1 MGANLSA
8 QPSGTRELRLAGRL
22 ATRKSRLKSLLQQ
35 AQGIIAGLEYA
46 TYIATFV
53 LLFAW
58 KVAAEHLTAAYR
70 WHVRRWPDI
79 PVIDDYALF
88 LVVFLVLYW
97 YLLYQKQF
105 YDVGRERS
113 LSEEAVAISRS
124 MALAFLITIGLTFLI
139 KNTMIYSRL
148 MMVTFAALIV
158 LEGSAFRYLRKW
170 TFHRLKTRGLHQQNV
185 LIIGAGRVGNSL
197 LQRMNESRST
207 GYQFVGYLDDDVSKD
222 GVIGRIADLETII
235 HRYDV
240 DIIYITIPSEREL
253 VHSILQRFYKYD
265 VDIRIIPEQYDQAGT
280 VFEYCEGKDLDYPY
294 LQLVKT
300 PLRGFNLLLK
310 RTMDIAGSSL
320 AIILLSPLFAL
331 IALLIKLDSPGP
343 VLFKQKRIGKN
354 GAPFQMYKFRSMVHD
369 AEAQKKKLKKL
380 NEMDGP
386 VFKIRQDPRV
396 TRVGAFLR
404 KYSLDELPQLFNV
417 VVGQMSLIGPRPPLP
432 EEVARYSDHHWR
444 RLDVRPGMTGLWQVS
459 GRSNLSFEEWTDLDI
474 QYIERWSIGLEL
486 RILLKTIPVVLK
498 GKGAY

>member
-1 MGANLSA
+1 MNANLSA

-22 ATRKSRLKSLLQQ
+22 ATRKSRLKSLLQL
-35 AQGIIAGLEYA
+35 AQGIIVGLEYT
-46 TYIATFV
+46 TYLITFV

-58 KVAAEHLTAAYR
+58 KVAAEHLTAAFR
-70 WHVRRWPDI
+70 WHVWRWPDI

-88 LVVFLVLYW
+88 LGVFLLLYW

-105 YDVGRERS
+105 YDIARERP
-113 LSEEAVAISRS
+113 LSEETVAIARAV
-124 MALAFLITIGLTFLI
+124 ALAFLITIGLTFLV

-148 MMVTFAALIV
+148 MMVSFAILTV
-158 LEGSAFRYLRKW
+158 LEGGLFRYLRKLA
-170 TFHRLKTRGLHQQNV
+170 FFRLKTRGLHKQNV
-185 LIIGAGRVGNSL
+185 LIIGAGRVGKSL
-197 LQRMNESRST
+197 LQRMSESHA
-207 GYQFVGYLDDDVSKD
+207 GYRFVGFLDDDVSKD

-235 HRYDV
+235 HRNDV

-265 VDIRIIPEQYDQAGT
+265 VDIRIIPEHYDHAGT

-310 RTMDIAGSSL
+310 RTMDIVGASF
-320 AIILLSPLFAL
+320 AIVLLSPLFAL

-354 GAPFQMYKFRSMVHD
+354 GVPFQMYKFRSMVHD
-369 AEAQKKKLKKL
+369 AEVRKKKLKKF
-380 NEMDGP
+380 NEMNGP
-386 VFKIRQDPRV
+386 VFKIRLDPRV

-486 RILLKTIPVVLK
+486 RILIRTIPVVIK